1 MEGRSIA
8 RTRENRGHIEELG
21 QRIKEGNR
29 VKAKELMQRTLE
41 EGFDPNEII
50 KGGPI
55 PGMQG
60 IGELFGKG
68 EVYLPEVLMSARA
81 MKESMELI
89 LPILSASNFEYIAK
103 FAIGTVKDDIHDI
116 GKNIVAVVFRGSGF
130 EVADLSINV
139 GPEKFV
145 EAIEQGARVVGMSAL
160 IGPTMPNMGITIEA
174 IKEAGLRSKVKII
187 VGGPLVTQ
195 QFANEIGADAYAE
208 DAFSGVNKIKEL
220 LI

>member
-1 MEGRSIA
+1 MAIL
-8 RTRENRGHIEELG
+8 EELR

-29 VKAKELMQRTLE
+29 VKAKELMQRALE
-41 EGFDPNEII
+41 EGFDPSEII
-50 KGGPI
+50 KGGLI

-89 LPILSASNFEYIAK
+89 LPILSVSNFEYIAK

-116 GKNIVAVVFRGSGF
+116 GKNIVAAVFRGSGF
-130 EVADLSINV
+130 EVADLGINV

-160 IGPTMPNMGITIEA
+160 IGPTMSNMGITIEA

-208 DAFSGVNKIKEL
+208 DPFSGVNKIKEL